1 MDHLCSLAL
10 EGDEDGREACAE
22 AINAA
27 RAMIDLA
34 DQSEPA
40 PGYVLDTYDVGQWR
54 AKPEGGSW
62 KVGFLTEED
71 AIRWTWSQISLK
83 VIA

>member
-1 MDHLCSLAL
+1 MTDIRHTEPLTDTLIRKLQDESGAAGDSHMDHLCSLAL

-27 RAMIDLA
+27 RAMDEKA
-34 DQSEPA
+34 
-40 PGYVLDTYDVGQWR
+40 
-54 AKPEGGSW
+54 
-62 KVGFLTEED
+62 
-71 AIRWTWSQISLK
+71 SLK